1 MENKKNLVMIVGEY
15 YPSPSPTGKCAEQ
28 YINLLGHTFSV
39 DVICIADETDTPFTF
54 KDKRVFPV
62 TTKYYSMQKKLK
74 KRKSQIC
81 WNLSKI
87 PTHVLDRFRSPNNL
101 HWYVKAAYRKLEMIN
116 AEKTIDVVFSVGAPT
131 SSHCAARLF
140 KQAHLDIRWVT
151 YTVDSYSAQNGNKKR
166 YRDFEK
172 RLLEK
177 ADYNLL
183 SEEIHQNCQFL
194 WGDKPER
201 FGTLPYLM
209 PERQNPF
216 DEMIFDPKKINFVY
230 AGSFYKQLRDPTFM
244 LKVFCNISSDCI
256 LHLFCPENC
265 DSYIKDAI
273 KTSDGQIIKHKSVA
287 VEDIAK
293 VYASADVLINLG
305 NSVPEFKPSK
315 IYEYIASGKPIV
327 DIYYDRCKETLLH
340 KYPYAVQI
348 RNDNDIVEAADVI
361 HDFGVKNRGK
371 ICSEEEIACLYCE
384 NAQQNIREKLVNAL
398 DWEY

>member
-1 MENKKNLVMIVGEY
+1 MSIIKHLVLIVGEY

-28 YINLLGHTFSV
+28 YISLLGDTYNV
-39 DVICIADETDTPFTF
+39 DVVCIADETDTPFTF

-74 KRKSQIC
+74 KRKSQMC
-81 WNLSKI
+81 WSLSKI
-87 PTHVLDRFRSPNNL
+87 PTHVLERFRSPNNL
-101 HWYVKAAYRKLEMIN
+101 HWYVKAAYKKLEMIN
-116 AEKTIDVVFSVGAPT
+116 AEKKIDVVFSVGAPT
-131 SSHCAARLF
+131 SSHYAALLF
-140 KQAHLDIRWVT
+140 KQAHPDIRWVT

-183 SEEIHQNCQFL
+183 SEEIYRSCDFL
-194 WGDKPER
+194 WGDKPDR

-209 PERQNPF
+209 PERQKPF
-216 DEMIFDPKKINFVY
+216 DEKIFDPTKINYVY
-230 AGSFYKQLRDPTFM
+230 AGSFYKQLRDPKFM
-244 LKVFCNISSDCI
+244 LKVFCHISSDCI
-256 LHLFCPENC
+256 LHLFCPGDC

-273 KTSDGQIIKHKSVA
+273 ETSDGQIIRHKPVA

-293 VYASADVLINLG
+293 VYASADVLVNLG
-305 NSVPEFKPSK
+305 NSIPEFKPSK

-327 DIYYDRCKETLLH
+327 DIYYDPYKETLLH

-348 RNDNDIVEAADVI
+348 RNDNDVVETADVI
-361 HDFGVKNRGK
+361 RNFGVKNRGNL
-371 ICSEEEIACLYCE
+371 CSEEEVACLYCE
-384 NAQQNIREKLVNAL
+384 NMRQNIREKLVNAL
-398 DWEY
+398 DCEC